1 MKKQEPQLVLR
12 NLVAEI
18 IIYGILIVGYYFLV
32 LNVLDDWLMSVFKT
46 NLVWYAF
53 IGLGLILA
61 QGVLLDFV
69 TTLLLRYLR
78 VDQFGIRRFLDVFSN
93 R

>member
-1 MKKQEPQLVLR
+1 MKKQELQLVLR

-18 IIYGILIVGYYFLV
+18 IVYSILIAAYYFLV
-32 LNVLDDWLMSVFKT
+32 LQGLDIWLTSVFGT

-53 IGLGLILA
+53 FGLGLILA
-61 QGVLLDFV
+61 QAVLLDFV
-69 TTLLLRYLR
+69 TILLLRYLR
-78 VDQFGIRRFLDVFSN
+78 VDQFGIKRFLDVFSN

>member
-1 MKKQEPQLVLR
+1 MQKQDPQLVIR
-12 NLVAEI
+12 NLMAEI
-18 IIYGILIVGYYFLV
+18 LVYSILLAGYYFLA
-32 LNVLDDWLMSVFKT
+32 LSKLGPWLMAISGT
-46 NLVWYAF
+46 NLILYAF
-53 IGLGLILA
+53 LGLGLILV
-61 QGVLLDFV
+61 QGVLLDLV

>member
-1 MKKQEPQLVLR
+1 MKKQEPELVLR
-12 NLVAEI
+12 NLIAEI
-18 IIYGILIVGYYFLV
+18 LIYGILLVGYYFLV
-32 LNVLDDWLMSVFKT
+32 LNHLGDWLTSISAS
-46 NLVWYAF
+46 NLILYAF
-53 IGLGLILA
+53 LGLGLILA
-61 QGVLLDFV
+61 QGVLLDLT